1 MTDACTP
8 PGSPTADRYRPRR
21 GVRLA
26 DYVAVLKIESG
37 DWRIDTKNGEV
48 YNRIT
53 DKPLTF
59 SRSRDGYERLTVTHN
74 GFSVALFKHRIIYL
88 AGHCDLRHLPSDLN
102 LEVDHINHDIH
113 DCRLENLRLILGE
126 ENRIQSS
133 RKFTAEEVVRIR
145 KRCEAGEYRRK
156 IARELGVAE
165 STIRRIVN
173 RTCYKEIP

>member
-8 PGSPTADRYRPRR
+8 PGSRIAGRPAKRR

-37 DWRIDTKNGEV
+37 DWRIDTENGEI

-53 DKPLTF
+53 DLPLTF
-59 SRSRDGYERLTVTHN
+59 SQCRDKYERLYVHYH
-74 GFSVALFKHRIIYL
+74 GFTVALFKHRIIYL

-102 LEVDHINHDIH
+102 LEVDHINHDIL
-113 DCRLENLRLILGE
+113 DCRLANLRLIPGE

-133 RKFTAEEVVRIR
+133 RKFTAEEVIRIR
-145 KRCEAGEYRRK
+145 ERCAAGEYRRK

-165 STIRRIVN
+165 STIRRIAA
-173 RTCYKEIP
+173 RTYYKEIP

>member
-1 MTDACTP
+1 MTDACTLR
-8 PGSPTADRYRPRR
+8 GSRLVKQNRPRR

-37 DWRIDTKNGEV
+37 DWRIDTKNGEI

-53 DKPLTF
+53 GTPLRF
-59 SRSRDGYERLTVTHN
+59 SRSRDGYERLTITHN

-102 LEVDHINHDIH
+102 LEVDHINHDIF
-113 DCRLENLRLILGE
+113 DCRLANLRLIPGE

-133 RKFTAEEVVRIR
+133 RKFTAEEVILIR
-145 KRCEAGEYRRK
+145 KRCAAGEYRRK
-156 IARELGVAE
+156 LARELGVSE
-165 STIRRIVN
+165 STIRRIAD
-173 RTCYKEIP
+173 RTYYKEIP

>member
-1 MTDACTP
+1 MTDACNS
-8 PGSPTADRYRPRR
+8 PGSRIAGRPAKRR

-37 DWRIDTKNGEV
+37 DWRIDTKNGEI

-53 DKPLTF
+53 GTPLRF
-59 SRSRDGYERLTVTHN
+59 SRSRDGYERLTITHN

-102 LEVDHINHDIH
+102 LEVDHINHNIH
-113 DCRLENLRLILGE
+113 DCRLANLRLIPGE

-133 RKFTAEEVVRIR
+133 RKFTADEVIRIR
-145 KRCEAGEYRRK
+145 ERCAAGEYRRK
-156 IARELGVAE
+156 LARELGVSE
-165 STIRRIVN
+165 STIRRIVD

>member
-1 MTDACTP
+1 MTEACTS
-8 PGSPTADRYRPRR
+8 PGSGTPARPAKRR

-37 DWRIDTKNGEV
+37 DWWIDTENGEV

-53 DKPLTF
+53 GTPLTF
-59 SRSRDGYERLTVTHN
+59 SQCRDKYERLYVHYN
-74 GFSVALFKHRIIYL
+74 GFTVALFKHRIIYL
-88 AGHCDLRHLPSDLN
+88 AGHCDLSHLPSDLN

-113 DCRLENLRLILGE
+113 DCRLENLRLITGE

-133 RKFTAEEVVRIR
+133 RKFTAEEVILIR
-145 KRCEAGEYRRK
+145 KRCAAGEYRRK

-165 STIRRIVN
+165 STIRRIAD